1 MYHYLF
7 GLSIL
12 KSITPYF
19 RKHVLN
25 HLDSHDFFFINT
37 LFIFVILSMFFTYR
51 YFFDKSFDTSIKKI
65 KTMKYTHL
73 GCIFTIALL
82 TIVGGVTIMEL
93 DKNYNTPLVNV
104 MLMRIFS
111 TIALVLVSIF
121 IFKEKY
127 TFIQMIGICM
137 TIAGIFLISNKT
149 I

>member
-1 MYHYLF
+1 
-7 GLSIL
+7 
-12 KSITPYF
+12 
-19 RKHVLN
+19 
-25 HLDSHDFFFINT
+25 
-37 LFIFVILSMFFTYR
+37 
-51 YFFDKSFDTSIKKI
+51 
-65 KTMKYTHL
+65 MKYTHI
-73 GCIFTIALL
+73 GCIFAIAFL
-82 TIVGGVTIMEL
+82 TIVSSVTVMEL

>member
-7 GLSIL
+7 GITML
-12 KSITPYF
+12 KSISPYF

-37 LFIFVILSMFFTYR
+37 LFIFSILSLFFIYR
-51 YFFDKSFDTSIKKI
+51 YLFDKSFDQSVKKI
-65 KTMKYTHL
+65 TSMKFTHL
-73 GCIFTIALL
+73 GCIFAIALL
-82 TIVGGVTIMEL
+82 TIVSSITIMEL
-93 DKNYNTPLVNV
+93 DKNYNTPFINSI
-104 MLMRIFS
+104 LMRIFS

-127 TFIQMIGICM
+127 TRLQILGICM
-137 TIAGIFLISNKT
+137 TIAGVFLISNKS

>member
-7 GLSIL
+7 GITML
-12 KSITPYF
+12 KSISPYF

-37 LFIFVILSMFFTYR
+37 LFIFSILSLFFIYR
-51 YFFDKSFDTSIKKI
+51 YLFDKSFDQSVKKI
-65 KTMKYTHL
+65 TSMKFTHL
-73 GCIFTIALL
+73 GCIFAIAVL
-82 TIVGGVTIMEL
+82 TIVSSITIMEL
-93 DKNYNTPLVNV
+93 DKNYNTPFINSI
-104 MLMRIFS
+104 LMRIFS

-127 TFIQMIGICM
+127 TRLQILGICM
-137 TIAGIFLISNKT
+137 TIAGVFLISNKS